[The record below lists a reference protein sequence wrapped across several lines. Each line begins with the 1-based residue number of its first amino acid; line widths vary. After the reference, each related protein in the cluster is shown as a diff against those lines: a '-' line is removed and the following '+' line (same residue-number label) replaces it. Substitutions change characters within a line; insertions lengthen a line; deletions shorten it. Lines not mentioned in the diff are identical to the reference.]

1 MSCVEEVMKRNKTE
15 SSGHAH
21 SRIPPPTSISSSS
34 TPIKKLSNSN
44 INLSEVSEAVGDL
57 INLETSEVVFD
68 PLLDNQRFSQNP
80 HKKLERTSNVQN
92 GDVRNGVA
100 MNTCYADQKAWH
112 LTRRQLVVRLFGRL
126 WLYYINQNQ
135 RSQQNL
141 YYTGKKCDTWLEG
154 CYFLARCHN
163 FLPL

>member
-1 MSCVEEVMKRNKTE
+1 MSPEYEDIPKLDYVDLMSCVEEVMKRNKTE
-15 SSGHAH
+15 SSAHSH
-21 SRIPPPTSISSSS
+21 SRIPPPASSISSSS

-100 MNTCYADQKAWH
+100 MNTNTYYADQKSV
-112 LTRRQLVVRLFGRL
+112 TP
-126 WLYYINQNQ
+126 
-135 RSQQNL
+135 
-141 YYTGKKCDTWLEG
+141 D
-154 CYFLARCHN
+154 
-163 FLPL
+163 

>member
-1 MSCVEEVMKRNKTE
+1 MSPEYEDIPKLDYVDLMSCVEEVMKRNKTE

-21 SRIPPPTSISSSS
+21 SRIPPPTSSISSSS

-100 MNTCYADQKAWH
+100 MNTY
-112 LTRRQLVVRLFGRL
+112 T
-126 WLYYINQNQ
+126 YILC
-135 RSQQNL
+135 RP
-141 YYTGKKCDTWLEG
+141 KKRDT
-154 CYFLARCHN
+154 
-163 FLPL
+163 